1 VIKMAEEEI
10 KTAGPIRMV
19 AIDKMV
25 EQIRYKGQ
33 ILARTNKTESGIMD
47 SGLMGFAIGM
57 VIALVLIVLPAY
69 LVG

>member
-1 VIKMAEEEI
+1 MAEEEV

-47 SGLMGFAIGM
+47 SGITGFAIGM
-57 VIALVLIVLPAY
+57 VIALVLIVVPAY

>member
-1 VIKMAEEEI
+1 VIKMAEEEV

-19 AIDKMV
+19 AIDRMV

-33 ILARTNKTESGIMD
+33 ILARTNKPESGIMD
-47 SGLMGFAIGM
+47 SGMIGFAIGM
-57 VIALVLIVLPAY
+57 LIALVLIVVPAY

>member
-1 VIKMAEEEI
+1 MIKMAEEEV

-19 AIDKMV
+19 AIDRMV

-33 ILARTNKTESGIMD
+33 ILARTNKTESGVMA
-47 SGLMGFAIGM
+47 SGITGFAIGM
-57 VIALVLIVLPAY
+57 LIALVLIVVPAY

>member
-1 VIKMAEEEI
+1 VIKMAEEAS

-19 AIDKMV
+19 AIDRMV

-33 ILARTNKTESGIMD
+33 ILARTNKTESGVMA
-47 SGLMGFAIGM
+47 SGMMGFAIGM
-57 VIALVLIVLPAY
+57 LVALVLIVVPAY

>member
-33 ILARTNKTESGIMD
+33 ILARTTRPNQ
-47 SGLMGFAIGM
+47 
-57 VIALVLIVLPAY
+57 V
-69 LVG
+69 

>member
-1 VIKMAEEEI
+1 MIKMAEEEV

-33 ILARTNKTESGIMD
+33 ILARTNKTESGVMA
-47 SGLMGFAIGM
+47 SGLMGFAIGI

>member
-1 VIKMAEEEI
+1 MAEEEV

-47 SGLMGFAIGM
+47 SGLTGFAIGM
-57 VIALVLIVLPAY
+57 VIALVLIVVPAY